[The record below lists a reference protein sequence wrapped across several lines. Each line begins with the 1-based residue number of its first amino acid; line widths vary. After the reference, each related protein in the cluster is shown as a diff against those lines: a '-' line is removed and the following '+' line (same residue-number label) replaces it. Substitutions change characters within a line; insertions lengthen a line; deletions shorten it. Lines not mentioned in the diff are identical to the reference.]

1 MVLSVGRRRS
11 GSGVRNDSRDAGDDV
26 PVLVADDLSRRY
38 GGRVVVDVDHF
49 AVAPGEITAV
59 LGPNGAGK
67 STLLRLLMLLERP
80 DAGRILFRGRPVGPS
95 DRTVRRHLAGVFQ
108 KPYLFAGTV
117 AENVEF
123 GLAAR
128 GVPRLERRRRVEE
141 ALEWLD
147 LARHAGAPVRA
158 LSGGEAQRV
167 GLARALVLEPAI
179 LFLDEPTANLDVTIR
194 RRFREDLERLLRA
207 RAGAAVLITHDA
219 SDAFA
224 LADRIAVMED
234 GRIVQTSTPA
244 EVVLQAATPFIAA
257 FTGAELTLRGV
268 VTGHDGALVLV
279 RSPGGATIV
288 ASTPEGKTLPTG
300 SGARVAYRPE
310 DVVLGP
316 ADVQVA
322 TSARNRFRVRVTA
335 TAPAGGLVRVRLGG
349 EVELNALLTR
359 QSAQE
364 LGIEPGRDVC
374 AYVKSTALRA
384 FPAAPPT

>member
-1 MVLSVGRRRS
+1 VRAGRRRS
-11 GSGVRNDSRDAGDDV
+11 GGDVRGRSRAVPDDV
-26 PVLVADDLSRRY
+26 PVLAAHDLRRRY
-38 GGRVVVDVDHF
+38 GGRLVVDVHYF
-49 AVAPGEITAV
+49 AVSPGEIIAV

-80 DAGRILFRGRPVGPS
+80 DAGQVVFRGRPVDPS
-95 DRTVRRHLAGVFQ
+95 DETVRRHMAGVFQ
-108 KPYLFAGTV
+108 KPYLFTGTV

-128 GVPRLERRRRVEE
+128 GVPRPERRRRVEE
-141 ALEWLD
+141 ALDWLD
-147 LARHAGAPVRA
+147 LAGHAHTPVRA
-158 LSGGEAQRV
+158 LSGGEVQRV
-167 GLARALVLEPAI
+167 GLARALVPEPAI

-207 RAGAAVLITHDA
+207 RAGAAVLVTHDA
-219 SDAFA
+219 ADAFA

-234 GRIVQTSTPA
+234 GRIVQTGTPA
-244 EVVLQAATPFIAA
+244 DVVLQAATPFIAA

-268 VTGHDGALVLV
+268 VTGHDGPLVLV

-288 ASTPEGKTLPTG
+288 ASTPEGETLPTG
-300 SGARVAYRPE
+300 AAAHVAYRPE

-316 ADVQVA
+316 ADVQVT

-364 LGIEPGRDVC
+364 LGIAPGRDVN

-384 FPAAPPT
+384 FPAAPTA